1 MVVLL
6 VVEFP
11 GLPRAA
17 RKSAPAPALLRAL
30 EARAQLSGYSG
41 RSARQMRTAL
51 YVSLLFAAA
60 TSVYPISLAT
70 LGEWELAG
78 VMVVGV
84 LCYVSPL
91 FLIPRGVVWLAKLL
105 PGVALCVLV
114 YVLGGVLG
122 PASNIHLW
130 LFLVL
135 GWCASVFDL
144 QSERWVVGLLLTLA
158 SATFVLIQE
167 GLVLRIGSLTP
178 NAVTTGLMSRTMPV
192 SVLLSFAFILLPA
205 FRRSQVDEDRLGQS
219 HQLLED
225 EIVRRVVAEQGMR
238 EVSARLAEAN
248 QAKANFISMMGHEL
262 RTPLNGVL
270 GVNQLLKETPLQDE
284 QRELVQA
291 IDESGQKLLSLVND
305 ILDYVNVRSGGASLA
320 KVPFNLLDL
329 CEESVKSFEQAATKK
344 GLELDLTITP
354 TTPCLVLGDPSRIRQ
369 TLKELIGNALTHTEE
384 GWIDVVVGLE
394 ERLASNQAIFSFV
407 VADSGPGVPEEFRE
421 EIFEEFTQSRGGPSR
436 EHSGIGLGL
445 AFCKRLLE
453 SMDGRLSLECPPEG
467 GSRFTVMLPL
477 GVPAQP
483 VEKQPLEGMAFAVR
497 GKSPRATRSLES
509 VLTRLGA
516 SVDGTRADVIPINID
531 DGTTSPQDDS
541 PANSETRRLR
551 REVHLR
557 SQVLGQLKPW
567 LQELIPASSPWEA
580 TPIRAL
586 VVEDNPV
593 NQKVLVKLLE
603 KLGALVECVGNGA
616 LAVERCRS
624 NHLDVVF
631 MDIEMPVM
639 NGLDATKAIRALP
652 GREELPIVGVSANAT
667 PEEQQRGLDV
677 GMNCYLPKPVRKEQ
691 IAEVLRRVHA
701 HVPVTSHLASS

>member
-1 MVVLL
+1 MVVLPI
-6 VVEFP
+6 VEFP
-11 GLPRAA
+11 GLPRVT

-30 EARAQLSGYSG
+30 EARAKLGEYTG

-51 YVSLLFAAA
+51 YVSLLFAIS
-60 TSVYPISLAT
+60 TSVYSFALAAA
-70 LGEWELAG
+70 GEWELAG
-78 VMVVGV
+78 VMAIGV
-84 LCYVSPL
+84 LCYAAPL
-91 FLIPRGVVWLAKLL
+91 LLIPRGIVWLAKLL
-105 PGVALCVLV
+105 PGIALCVLV

-130 LFLVL
+130 LLLVL

-144 QSERWVVGLLLTLA
+144 QSERRVVGLLLALA
-158 SATFVLIQE
+158 CVTFLLVQE
-167 GLVLRIGSLTP
+167 GLVLRIGGLAP
-178 NAVTTGLMSRTMPV
+178 DAVTTDMMSRTMPV
-192 SVLLSFAFILLPA
+192 SVLLSFAFILMPS
-205 FRRSQVDEDRLGQS
+205 FRRSQMDEDRLGQS

-225 EIVRRVVAEQGMR
+225 EVVRRVVAEQGVR

-270 GVNQLLKETPLQDE
+270 GVNQLLKETPLQEE

-329 CEESVKSFEQAATKK
+329 CEEGVKSFEQTATKK
-344 GLELDLTITP
+344 GLELNLTITP
-354 TTPCLVLGDPSRIRQ
+354 NTPSMVLGDPSRIRQ
-369 TLKELIGNALTHTEE
+369 TLKELIGNALTHTQE
-384 GWIDVVVGLE
+384 GWIDVQVGLDE
-394 ERLASNQAIFSFV
+394 QLAPNQAVFSFL

-421 EIFEEFTQSRGGPSR
+421 EIFDEFTQSRGGPSR

-445 AFCKRLLE
+445 AFCKHLLE
-453 SMDGRLSLECPPEG
+453 SMGGRLSLECPAEG
-467 GSRFTVMLPL
+467 GSRFMVKLPL
-477 GVPAQP
+477 GVPSQP
-483 VEKQPLEGMAFAVR
+483 VEKRPLDGLAFAVR
-497 GKSPRATRSLES
+497 GKSSRATRSLES

-516 SVDGTRADVIPINID
+516 HVDESRSDVIVLNVD
-531 DGTTSPQDDS
+531 DGATANDDM
-541 PANSETRRLR
+541 PAASETRRLR
-551 REVHLR
+551 REVHVR
-557 SQVLGQLKPW
+557 SQVLRQLKPW
-567 LQELIPASSPWEA
+567 LHELIPASAPMA
-580 TPIRAL
+580 GTPLRAL
-586 VVEDNPV
+586 VVEDNLV
-593 NQKVLVKLLE
+593 NQKVLVRLLE
-603 KLGALVECVGNGA
+603 KLGATVECVGNGA

-652 GREELPIVGVSANAT
+652 GGEGLPIVGVSANAT

-677 GMNCYLPKPVRKEQ
+677 GMNCYLPKPVRKDQ
-691 IAEVLRRVHA
+691 IAEVLRRVHE
-701 HVPVTSHLASS
+701 HVPLPSQLASS